1 MDKRTISWHGRA
13 LLAFVLLM
21 ATVGCDRIT
30 KHLASVVLDGELPRS
45 YVSGV
50 VRLEYA
56 ENTGAFLS
64 LGAGLPESTRTILLE
79 FGVGVLLLAIAVGAF
94 KYQLRG
100 RALLGVTLIWAG
112 GASNLFDRVVH
123 GSVVDFI
130 NVGVGGLRTG
140 IFNVAD
146 VAIFMGVVLFAT
158 ARSANP
164 PKAEPTARSEM
175 AP

>member
-1 MDKRTISWHGRA
+1 MDKRTIARHGRT
-13 LLAFVLLM
+13 LLCVALLM

-30 KHLASVVLDGELPRS
+30 KHLASVALDGELPRS

-64 LGAGLPESTRTILLE
+64 IGASLPESTRTLLLE
-79 FGVGVLLLAIAVGAF
+79 FGVGLLLLTIAVVAF

-112 GASNLFDRVVH
+112 GASNLFDRIVR

-146 VAIFMGVVLFAT
+146 VAIFLGVVLFAT
-158 ARSANP
+158 ARSADS
-164 PKAEPTARSEM
+164 PKVDSTGRSET

>member
-1 MDKRTISWHGRA
+1 MDKRTIARHGRT
-13 LLAFVLLM
+13 LLYVALLM

-30 KHLASVVLDGELPRS
+30 KHLASVALDGELPRS
-45 YVSGV
+45 FVSGV

-64 LGAGLPESTRTILLE
+64 IGARLPESTRTLLLE
-79 FGVGVLLLAIAVGAF
+79 FGVGLLLLAIGVAAF

-100 RALLGVTLIWAG
+100 RALLGVALIWAG

-130 NVGVGGLRTG
+130 NVGIGGLRTG

-146 VAIFMGVVLFAT
+146 IAIFLGVVLFAT
-158 ARSANP
+158 ARANP
-164 PKAEPTARSEM
+164 PRVDSTEAGGTA
-175 AP
+175 P

>member
-1 MDKRTISWHGRA
+1 MDKPTIARHGRTLLAVA
-13 LLAFVLLM
+13 LLMV
-21 ATVGCDRIT
+21 TVGCDRIT
-30 KHLASVVLDGELPRS
+30 KHLATVNLDGELPRS

-64 LGAGLPESTRTILLE
+64 IGASLPESTRTLLLE
-79 FGVGVLLLAIAVGAF
+79 FGVGLLLFGIAWAAF

-112 GASNLFDRVVH
+112 GASNLFDRIVS

-146 VAIFMGVVLFAT
+146 VAIFLGVVLFAT
-158 ARSANP
+158 ARTANP
-164 PKAEPTARSEM
+164 PRVDPTEAGGT